1 MKLGLDVEFTSQ
13 GETVVALLA
22 NTVCAQSRPSDAF
35 GVAVAEARLVN
46 GVRGTRG
53 EAVLA
58 IAEIR
63 RMLSDRPAV
72 ELD

>member
-1 MKLGLDVEFTSQ
+1 
-13 GETVVALLA
+13 
-22 NTVCAQSRPSDAF
+22 
-35 GVAVAEARLVN
+35 LVN